1 MASKNSSLG
10 KASKAKKDEFYTQL
24 ADVENELR
32 HYKSFFKDK
41 IVFCNCDDPF
51 ESNFVKYFAMNFNSL
66 GLKKLIATCY
76 ATSPVMYSQLTFFG
90 EPEPIGS
97 VGEGKKP
104 YKIEITEVRDEN
116 GDGAID
122 LDDFE
127 SMLRNNPPKL
137 LQGDGDFRSDEC
149 ITLLKEADV
158 VVTNPPFSLFRE
170 YVAQLIEYDKKFI
183 IIGNQN
189 AITYKE
195 IFTLLRDNKV
205 WLGYK
210 FGDMAFTVP
219 DSYEP
224 RETRFWI
231 DENGQKWRSMGNI
244 CWYTNSEDRAD
255 IIIPLLEALF
265 NATSDGAEIHY
276 IVESQYA
283 KTLSDYLY
291 YRVEGIKS
299 LEEKIGI
306 ELDEISNIVDID
318 NNKFNTIMSNFSNQ
332 LFGNQNFKDRFK
344 EELIK
349 YRFFNRIG
357 CQPIFSVLICGASGI
372 GKTEVARILHREL
385 SPNEPVIKINFG
397 NYSTQDAL
405 NSLIGSP
412 RGYIGSSIE
421 IIISAIPG
429 ILSIRFL
436 IFNFIL
442 PGFIELPVL

>member
-1 MASKNSSLG
+1 MASKNGSLG

-32 HYKSFFKDK
+32 HYKPFFKGK
-41 IVFCNCDDPF
+41 VVFCNCDDPF
-51 ESNFVKYFAMNFNSL
+51 ESNFVKYFAMNFNTL

-90 EPEPIGS
+90 EPEPIGNTS
-97 VGEGKKP
+97 EGKKP

-127 SMLRNNPPKL
+127 TMLRKNPPKL
-137 LQGDGDFRSDEC
+137 LQGDGDFRSEEC

-170 YVAQLIEYDKKFI
+170 YVAQLIEYDKRFI

-231 DENGQKWRSMGNI
+231 DDNGQKWRSMGNI
-244 CWYTNSEDRAD
+244 CWYTNIDIQKRHENLILYRTYSENDYQKYDNYNAINVD
-255 IIIPLLEALF
+255 KVSEIPIDYAGVMGVPITFMDKYNPEQFQIVGLIAGNIKGLAGI
-265 NATSDGAEIHY
+265 TSSTGKDGPY
-276 IVESQYA
+276 IGG
-283 KTLSDYLY
+283 KL
-291 YRVEGIKS
+291 
-299 LEEKIGI
+299 
-306 ELDEISNIVDID
+306 
-318 NNKFNTIMSNFSNQ
+318 KF
-332 LFGNQNFKDRFK
+332 G
-344 EELIK
+344 
-349 YRFFNRIG
+349 
-357 CQPIFSVLICGASGI
+357 
-372 GKTEVARILHREL
+372 RILIR
-385 SPNEPVIKINFG
+385 K
-397 NYSTQDAL
+397 
-405 NSLIGSP
+405 
-412 RGYIGSSIE
+412 RG
-421 IIISAIPG
+421 
-429 ILSIRFL
+429 
-436 IFNFIL
+436 
-442 PGFIELPVL
+442 

>member
-1 MASKNSSLG
+1 
-10 KASKAKKDEFYTQL
+10 
-24 ADVENELR
+24 
-32 HYKSFFKDK
+32 
-41 IVFCNCDDPF
+41 
-51 ESNFVKYFAMNFNSL
+51 MNFNAL

-244 CWYTNSEDRAD
+244 CWYTNIDIQKRHEDLILYRNYSENDYQKYDNYDAINVD
-255 IIIPLLEALF
+255 KVSEIPIDYAGVMGVPITFMDKYNPEQFQIVGLIAGNIKGLAGI
-265 NATSDGAEIHY
+265 TSSTGKDGPY
-276 IVESQYA
+276 IGG
-283 KTLSDYLY
+283 KL
-291 YRVEGIKS
+291 
-299 LEEKIGI
+299 
-306 ELDEISNIVDID
+306 
-318 NNKFNTIMSNFSNQ
+318 KF
-332 LFGNQNFKDRFK
+332 G
-344 EELIK
+344 
-349 YRFFNRIG
+349 
-357 CQPIFSVLICGASGI
+357 
-372 GKTEVARILHREL
+372 RILIR
-385 SPNEPVIKINFG
+385 K
-397 NYSTQDAL
+397 
-405 NSLIGSP
+405 
-412 RGYIGSSIE
+412 RG
-421 IIISAIPG
+421 
-429 ILSIRFL
+429 
-436 IFNFIL
+436 
-442 PGFIELPVL
+442 

>member
-10 KASKAKKDEFYTQL
+10 KACKAKKDEFYTQL

-51 ESNFVKYFAMNFNSL
+51 ESNFVKYFAMNFNAL

-104 YKIEITEVRDEN
+104 YMIEITEVRDEN

-149 ITLLKEADV
+149 ITLLKESDV

-244 CWYTNSEDRAD
+244 CWYTNIDIQKRHEDLILYRNYSENDYQKYDNYDAINVD
-255 IIIPLLEALF
+255 KVSEIPIDYAGVMGVPITFMDKYNPEQFQIVGLIAGNIKGLAGI
-265 NATSDGAEIHY
+265 TSSTGKDGPY
-276 IVESQYA
+276 IGG
-283 KTLSDYLY
+283 KL
-291 YRVEGIKS
+291 
-299 LEEKIGI
+299 
-306 ELDEISNIVDID
+306 
-318 NNKFNTIMSNFSNQ
+318 KF
-332 LFGNQNFKDRFK
+332 G
-344 EELIK
+344 
-349 YRFFNRIG
+349 
-357 CQPIFSVLICGASGI
+357 
-372 GKTEVARILHREL
+372 RILIR
-385 SPNEPVIKINFG
+385 K
-397 NYSTQDAL
+397 
-405 NSLIGSP
+405 
-412 RGYIGSSIE
+412 RG
-421 IIISAIPG
+421 
-429 ILSIRFL
+429 
-436 IFNFIL
+436 
-442 PGFIELPVL
+442 